1 MRDRTRT
8 RFGGPGTW
16 LEENLEPKATM
27 QGIILE
33 GSWAQFEQWAYCK
46 REGEFRSNYTD
57 RWRQARLEG
66 RVTRTA
72 LAQALAQP
80 PTASTD
86 TPGDNMVAHDS
97 TAIADAA

>member
-1 MRDRTRT
+1 MSVVTARSSQFGLALSMRAIC
-8 RFGGPGTW
+8 FF
-16 LEENLEPKATM
+16 
-27 QGIILE
+27 E
-33 GSWAQFEQWAYCK
+33 GLWAQFEQWAYCK

-86 TPGDNMVAHDS
+86 TPGDNMVDHDS